1 MCRSNED
8 NNFGGDHK
16 LGIQQ
21 TEVEDVYNARYFG
34 PQCNVSRRASE
45 SAWKEGAF

>member
-16 LGIQQ
+16 LGYP
-21 TEVEDVYNARYFG
+21 TDRG
-34 PQCNVSRRASE
+34 RGRLQC
-45 SAWKEGAF
+45 